1 MKKLLIVVDYQ
12 VDFVTGALGFENA
25 LKIEDGIYN
34 RINYYLENGDDVVFT
49 LDTHEDSY
57 LSTEEGTY
65 LPVKHCIKNTNGHEL
80 YGKVKDLVGCNKV
93 FEKATFPSSELL
105 TYLLDKDYDY
115 IELCGV
121 VTNICVISNAV
132 IAKAAKPLA
141 HIVVNEKLCASN
153 DLDME
158 QKSIEVMKNLQIEI
172 I

>member
-12 VDFVTGALGFENA
+12 VDFVTGTLGFSDA
-25 LKIEDGIYN
+25 IKIEDGIYN
-34 RINYYLENGDDVVFT
+34 RINYYLENDYDVVFT

-80 YGKVKDLVGCNKV
+80 YGKVKELVGSNKI
-93 FEKATFPSSELL
+93 FEKVTFPSSELL

-153 DLDME
+153 DLEME

>member
-12 VDFVTGALGFENA
+12 VDFVTGTLGFGNA

-34 RINYYLENGDDVVFT
+34 RINYYLQNDYDVVFT

-80 YGKVKDLVGCNKV
+80 YGKVKELVGSNKV
-93 FEKATFPSSELL
+93 FEKVTFPSSELL

-153 DLDME
+153 DLEME

>member
-12 VDFVTGALGFENA
+12 VDFVTGTLGFDDA

-80 YGKVKDLVGCNKV
+80 YGKVKELVGSNKV
-93 FEKATFPSSELL
+93 FEKATFPSSDLL
-105 TYLLDKDYDY
+105 VYLLDKDYDY

-132 IAKAAKPLA
+132 ITKAAKPLA

-153 DLDME
+153 DLEME